1 MVQDRVRLDL
11 GPDVEA
17 NRSRTGFARSGK
29 FLQDLENGRP
39 GVVGRQQNRAI
50 AFRAREVR
58 VDSGVQQ
65 GFDVVW
71 KIVDSICGK
80 LELKELYVIKTVI
93 DSNIKNTE
101 VEFGNTVPP
110 CKLYVQT

>member
-29 FLQDLENGRP
+29 FLQDFENGRP
-39 GVVGRQQNRAI
+39 GVIGRQQNRAI

-71 KIVDSICGK
+71 KMVDSICGK
-80 LELKELYVIKTVI
+80 LELKELYVFKMVI
-93 DSNIKNTE
+93 DSNAKNT
-101 VEFGNTVPP
+101 
-110 CKLYVQT
+110 KR